1 MLVDVHAHLYSVEDL
16 DKTLGEAYQAGVR
29 KIMGV
34 SWDIASYEKTCAVKS
49 DLIKIYPALGVH
61 PWNATSGLNEL
72 ERALDNVKN
81 VRFVGEIGLDRV
93 HSKDPKEHAA
103 QLQIFTAFLEACT
116 GTDKVLNIH
125 SAGAEEQVAAMLQTY
140 EMKRVNMHWFDAAE
154 QGEPLKLVPKL
165 VELGYFFSIT
175 PGVATS
181 NNMRELVRM
190 VPLESL
196 LTETDT
202 HPLVKYNGV
211 PSAPKMVKTAVEE
224 IARVKNRTV
233 DKVENTIAENFMRL
247 VD

>member
-16 DKTLGEAYQAGVR
+16 EKTIDEAYQAGVR

-34 SWDIASYEKTCAVKS
+34 SWDTVSYEKTCAVKS
-49 DLIKIYPALGVH
+49 DLIKIYPALGIH

-72 ERALDNVKN
+72 DEALDKLKN

-93 HSKDPKEHAA
+93 YSKDPKEHAA
-103 QLQIFTAFLEACT
+103 QLKIFTAFLEACK

-125 SAGAEEQVAAMLQTY
+125 SAGAEEQVVAMLQTY
-140 EMKRVNMHWFDAAE
+140 EMKHVNMHWFDATE
-154 QGEPLKLVPKL
+154 QGKALKLVPKL
-165 VELGYFFSIT
+165 IALGYYFSIT
-175 PGVATS
+175 PLVATS

-190 VPLESL
+190 VPLENL

-202 HPLVKYNGV
+202 HPLVKYGGV
-211 PSAPKMVKTAVEE
+211 PSAPKMVKIAVEG
-224 IARVKNRTV
+224 IASIKNHTV
-233 DKVENTIAENFMRL
+233 DEVENAIAQNFAHL

>member
-16 DKTLGEAYQAGVR
+16 EKTLDEAYQAGVR

-49 DLIKIYPALGVH
+49 DLIKIYPALGIH

-72 ERALDNVKN
+72 ERALVKLKN

-154 QGEPLKLVPKL
+154 QREPLKLVPKL
-165 VELGYFFSIT
+165 VELGFFFSIT

-190 VPLESL
+190 VPMESL

-211 PSAPKMVKTAVEE
+211 PSAPKMVKIAVEE